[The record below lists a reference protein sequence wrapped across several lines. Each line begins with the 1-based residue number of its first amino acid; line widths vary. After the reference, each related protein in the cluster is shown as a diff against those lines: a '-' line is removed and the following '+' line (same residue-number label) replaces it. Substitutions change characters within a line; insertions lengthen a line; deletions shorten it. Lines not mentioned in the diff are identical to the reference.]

1 MGTFVG
7 TLVLDV
13 QIESTSGR
21 GSWRGIR
28 VTQPVDANFAYVN
41 NLFGIHLKNDGTH
54 TQISQVYN
62 GEFGTVNVT
71 LSAISLV

>member
-13 QIESTSGR
+13 QIQSTSGR
-21 GSWRGIR
+21 SAWTGIR
-28 VTQPVDANFAYVN
+28 VTQPTSGGAFVN

-54 TQISQVYN
+54 TQISQVYT

-71 LSAISLV
+71 LSALSLE